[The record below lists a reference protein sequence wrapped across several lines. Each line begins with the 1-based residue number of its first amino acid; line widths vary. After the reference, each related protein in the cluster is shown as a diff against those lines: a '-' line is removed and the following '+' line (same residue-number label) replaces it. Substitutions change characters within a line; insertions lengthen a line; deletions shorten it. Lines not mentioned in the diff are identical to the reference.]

1 MKRRKPLDPATTAR
15 LRREKRCYQ
24 SGHMKDIF
32 KLTGELEDRA
42 RKISDLEAMISR
54 LHEEMA
60 GMVHKSEAE
69 EAART
74 ERLLGYRDGEEG
86 KRLVLEKEQACFTK
100 MHRFTDGKRI
110 ENLNFGEI
118 ITLFSKLANK
128 DSFGPFSRITV
139 LVPSDIAPGHM
150 TEDELRTM
158 MRKIIVSR
166 VDDSKQIMMRNVPKK
181 EGD

>member
-24 SGHMKDIF
+24 PGHVEDILR
-32 KLTGELEDRA
+32 LTGELEDRA
-42 RKISDLEAMISR
+42 RKISDLEATVSH
-54 LHEEMA
+54 LHGEMA
-60 GMVHKSEAE
+60 GMIHKSEAD

-86 KRLVLEKEQACFTK
+86 KRLALEKDQVCFTK
-100 MHRFTDGKRI
+100 MHRFIEGKRI

-118 ITLFSKLANK
+118 ITLFSKLAGK
-128 DSFGPFSRITV
+128 DSFGPFSRVTV
-139 LVPSDIAPGHM
+139 LVPADISPGHM
-150 TEDELRTM
+150 TEDELRTI
-158 MRKIIVSR
+158 MRKIIVSKI
-166 VDDSKQIMMRNVPKK
+166 DDSKPIMMRNVPKK